1 MEEKLPKAKSQR
13 PSVYILQETT
23 ITPRD
28 MDINKLVD
36 KEVPC
41 SNLYTS
47 LYLGTRDLKEDKE

>member
-1 MEEKLPKAKSQR
+1 
-13 PSVYILQETT
+13 
-23 ITPRD
+23 
-28 MDINKLVD
+28 MDVNKLVD